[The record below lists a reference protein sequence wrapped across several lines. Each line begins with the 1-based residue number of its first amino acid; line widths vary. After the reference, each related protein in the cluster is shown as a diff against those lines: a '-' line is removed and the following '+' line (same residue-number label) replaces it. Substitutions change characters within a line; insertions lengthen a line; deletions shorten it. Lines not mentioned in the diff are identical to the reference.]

1 MAATPI
7 SWDKLV
13 RYGATVTNAAG
24 QAWDRVKKWQAE
36 RAKTSTNVESMER
49 GEGSLTL
56 EQLSDAVASQS
67 ELAKQLADQADS
79 VTNALSDL
87 ASRVSSL
94 EAARKT
100 DAQFEEQTRRELAR
114 IRAELSSHVVR
125 SRWAMTVAALA
136 IVLAGILA
144 VLPYLRGLS
153 F

>member
-114 IRAELSSHVVR
+114 LKAELAGQAAR
-125 SRWAMTVAALA
+125 SRWAMTIAALA